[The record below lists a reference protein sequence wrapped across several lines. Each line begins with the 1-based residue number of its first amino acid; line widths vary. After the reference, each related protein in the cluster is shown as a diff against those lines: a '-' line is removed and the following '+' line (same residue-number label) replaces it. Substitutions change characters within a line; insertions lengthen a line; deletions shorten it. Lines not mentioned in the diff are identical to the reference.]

1 MIKIENLNKYYNKGK
16 GNEIHVINDVSLE
29 LPNTGLISFLGPSGS
44 GKTTL
49 LNVIGGLDKAKGN
62 IQYDDLTMDKYSMH
76 KIDKFRSKEIGYVFQ
91 NYNLLLEETVYSNL
105 EIALEMIGI
114 YDKEEQGKR
123 IEYTLKAVGMYKY
136 RKKRAYALSGG
147 QQQRVS
153 IAGRVEIA
161 FEHLRRIF
169 APKVLSLPTAAR
181 FPFPCR
187 SVLSISGL
195 CNRRQRTPY
204 TQDYQ

>member
-91 NYNLLLEETVYSNL
+91 NYNLLLEETVYSNF
-105 EIALEMIGI
+105 EISLEMIGI
-114 YDKEEQGKR
+114 YDK
-123 IEYTLKAVGMYKY
+123 
-136 RKKRAYALSGG
+136 
-147 QQQRVS
+147 
-153 IAGRVEIA
+153 
-161 FEHLRRIF
+161 
-169 APKVLSLPTAAR
+169 
-181 FPFPCR
+181 
-187 SVLSISGL
+187 
-195 CNRRQRTPY
+195 
-204 TQDYQ
+204 

>member
-153 IAGRVEIA
+153 IARALVKKTKD
-161 FEHLRRIF
+161 R
-169 APKVLSLPTAAR
+169 K
-181 FPFPCR
+181 
-187 SVLSISGL
+187 SVV
-195 CNRRQRTPY
+195 
-204 TQDYQ
+204 

>member
-153 IAGRVEIA
+153 IA
-161 FEHLRRIF
+161 
-169 APKVLSLPTAAR
+169 LSLVKKTKIIIA
-181 FPFPCR
+181 
-187 SVLSISGL
+187 
-195 CNRRQRTPY
+195 
-204 TQDYQ
+204 D